1 MILIPAELDRRID
14 KMVYEAKMKNIPLS
28 RSGVVAQALQAYFA
42 ADLGESGNG

>member
-1 MILIPAELDRRID
+1 
-14 KMVYEAKMKNIPLS
+14 MVYEAKMKNIPLV